1 MSQAGKQPGGPDPA
15 NELASLDAQLDALLA
30 EQEKNDPPKAA
41 PDALTPNAPLADAPK
56 PESAAAAAEAAVSS
70 IEAQVDSLVSQFVDE
85 TPATG
90 SLADLAETLSKQD
103 DAAKQDT
110 DPTNEPTATEPVSV
124 PTSATELA
132 SAEPAAADANR
143 TIDDAIPSDAAPA
156 VPEAVAEVATQPAEP
171 ATPTDQATPTAPP
184 ETEATPA
191 TTEPTAAATEP
202 VDAAESGETAAPIA
216 EPDASAAPTAP
227 PAPVETVTAAPSRPA
242 MPAREETAADI
253 SALDDQLARL
263 TDELLSADPAAAPA
277 PAAAAAPAVA
287 EAPVAAAASEA
298 NAPPAPAPAPEPV
311 SAAAP
316 APAPAAPAAPAA
328 PVPARAAP
336 RGPSLAERLSRAVAG
351 RTAGLAV
358 ACAKPLAGKPKIVRD
373 TVGWLGVNTIFL
385 ATLVWGYRL
394 MLQRPEQPV
403 ATKAPSTLV
412 SDFPGGHATAG
423 HDDDDEHA
431 DGPAEAHTADA
442 SGHADPHAPDGHGE
456 EQGLGG
462 TPTLRKKKVTYALS
476 DAMAA
481 KLSGTKKDAGGHGDA
496 KKDSHGGAKKDAK
509 KDAHGGGH

>member
-30 EQEKNDPPKAA
+30 EQEKNETPTAA
-41 PDALTPNAPLADAPK
+41 ADAVTPNAPLADAPK

-70 IEAQVDSLVSQFVDE
+70 IESQVDSLVSQFVDE

-103 DAAKQDT
+103 DTAQQET
-110 DPTNEPTATEPVSV
+110 GSTNEPAATATEPVSA
-124 PTSATELA
+124 PPSASEPA
-132 SAEPAAADANR
+132 SAEPA
-143 TIDDAIPSDAAPA
+143 
-156 VPEAVAEVATQPAEP
+156 VPDAVAEVASQPSQPTTP
-171 ATPTDQATPTAPP
+171 ADETTPTAPP
-184 ETEATPA
+184 ETAATPA
-191 TTEPTAAATEP
+191 TVEPTAAAIEP
-202 VDAAESGETAAPIA
+202 AAPAAESTETPAPVA
-216 EPDASAAPTAP
+216 EPDASAAPTAA
-227 PAPVETVTAAPSRPA
+227 PAPVEPVAAAPVPPA
-242 MPAREETAADI
+242 TPAREETAADI

-263 TDELLSADPAAAPA
+263 TDELLSGDPAAAPA
-277 PAAAAAPAVA
+277 AAAPAAAAPGAAVA
-287 EAPVAAAASEA
+287 EAPVAAAAPEA
-298 NAPPAPAPAPEPV
+298 SPSPAPAPVPEPV
-311 SAAAP
+311 SAAP
-316 APAPAAPAAPAA
+316 SAPAAAAPVAPAA

-336 RGPSLAERLSRAVAG
+336 RGPSLAERLSRVVAG

-394 MLQRPEQPV
+394 MLQKPEQPV

-412 SDFPGGHATAG
+412 SDFPGGHASPG
-423 HDDDDEHA
+423 HVDEAHA
-431 DGPAEAHTADA
+431 DAPADAHSANA
-442 SGHADPHAPDGHGE
+442 SGHADPHAADGHGE
-456 EQGLGG
+456 EPGLGG

-481 KLSGTKKDAGGHGDA
+481 KLSGAKKDAGGHGDA